1 MSDSDDSDGWGMEEL
16 VIPSANNND
25 TADEVDDDNNKKNDD
40 GTDYW
45 AVDTTSTN
53 NQNDDKD
60 SNNENEAQQKQNN
73 AGGGSNNDNDNG
85 DGSGEP
91 MIIVD
96 ITQINS
102 NIHSKF
108 DRNSVNNPEEAS
120 KLRKK
125 IECNYDEY
133 ATATANANELI
144 SNGTV
149 IPCGSSVWK
158 DALIQLRNDRP
169 GHYFVPI
176 FKKKDR

>member
-25 TADEVDDDNNKKNDD
+25 AADEVDDDNNKNDD

-53 NQNDDKD
+53 NQEDDKD
-60 SNNENEAQQKQNN
+60 SNDKNEAQQKQKQDN

-85 DGSGEP
+85 DGIGEP

-176 FKKKDR
+176 FKKR

>member
-1 MSDSDDSDGWGMEEL
+1 MSDDSDDSDGWGMEEL

-25 TADEVDDDNNKKNDD
+25 ADEVDDDNNKKNDD

-53 NQNDDKD
+53 NQDDDMD
-60 SNNENEAQQKQNN
+60 SNNKKEAQQKQNN
-73 AGGGSNNDNDNG
+73 AGGGSDNDNDNG
-85 DGSGEP
+85 GGGGGEP

-125 IECNYDEY
+125 FECNYDEY
-133 ATATANANELI
+133 ATANANANELI

-176 FKKKDR
+176 FKKR

>member
-1 MSDSDDSDGWGMEEL
+1 MSDSDDSDEWGMEEL
-16 VIPSANNND
+16 VIPSAVVQQQKGEFND
-25 TADEVDDDNNKKNDD
+25 ADEVDDNNKNDD
-40 GTDYW
+40 GKDYW
-45 AVDTTSTN
+45 AVTETTSSN
-53 NQNDDKD
+53 NKDGAND
-60 SNNENEAQQKQNN
+60 SNNKNEAQQKQKQNYS
-73 AGGGSNNDNDNG
+73 GGSDNENG
-85 DGSGEP
+85 GAGGEP

-102 NIHSKF
+102 DIHSKF

-133 ATATANANELI
+133 ALSSNELI
-144 SNGTV
+144 SDGTV
-149 IPCGSSVWK
+149 IPCGSSVWR

-176 FKKKDR
+176 FKR